1 MGNKYSKEEIYD
13 KICEILKKEFE
24 IDEASL
30 NKDANL
36 FTDLDLDS
44 IDAVD
49 LAVRLQ
55 QYTNKR
61 ISPEEFKEIRTLNDV
76 VEAIYKLI
84 SE

>member
-1 MGNKYSKEEIYD
+1 MNKFSKEEIFS
-13 KICEILKKEFE
+13 KICKILEEEFE
-24 IDEASL
+24 IDKSL
-30 NKDANL
+30 LKYEANL
-36 FTDLDLDS
+36 FEDLDLDS

-61 ISPEEFKEIRTLNDV
+61 ISPEEFKEIRTINDV
-76 VEAIYKLI
+76 VEALYKLL